1 MIHLGNDEAYY
12 FTYALQPDWNH
23 FDHPPLVGIFIRI
36 FTLNLHWVND
46 FSMRLAAIV
55 SAAVCTW
62 VIFKCGKLIKNE
74 RTGWIAAIL
83 YNTSIY
89 TSIISGLF
97 ILPDSPQLVFWLLA
111 MYSMLKLILT
121 VHTPRQGNIRL
132 VLIGLY
138 IGLAVMCKI
147 HGVFLWF
154 GFGVY
159 VLLRDRKYLKNPFL
173 YLSILLTLLIIS
185 PIFFWNLSNHFITWR
200 FQGQRVEIHQ
210 AAIHIGSF
218 VTTTLGQLFYS
229 NPINVFIYLLAL
241 VGLNKIDFP
250 GKLLNLL
257 NWLIYPII
265 LATTV
270 ISLFRTTL
278 PHWSG
283 PGFIGLM
290 LISGYVLDEYKMH
303 GKQKFCDLW
312 LKISYLFIIIIV
324 IAGVLMIKFYPG
336 TMGDRKLPEGGKG
349 DLTLDM
355 YGWNELQS
363 QFEIIRQKDIK
374 TGLMQSTSP
383 IIVAKWFPACHYL
396 FYVAY
401 PMHMR
406 IVGVGNVFDL
416 HKFAW
421 LNKMEGE
428 IEKGANAYFI
438 SSSNYYKN
446 PEIIYN
452 NDFKKI
458 TLIDKIP
465 QRRLGKI
472 ARYWYIYRLDVALR
486 KLGDVLPQ

>member
-1 MIHLGNDEAYY
+1 MIHLGNDQAYY

-46 FSMRLAAIV
+46 FSMRLTAIV

-229 NPINVFIYLLAL
+229 NPINIFIYLLAL

-250 GKLLNLL
+250 RKPLNLL

-303 GKQKFCDLW
+303 GKQKVYDLW

-336 TMGDRKLPEGGKG
+336 TMGDRKLPERGKG

-355 YGWNELQS
+355 YGWNELQG
-363 QFEIIRQKDIK
+363 QFETIRQQDIK
-374 TGLMQSTSP
+374 AGLMLSTSP

-438 SSSNYYKN
+438 SSSNDYKN

-472 ARYWYIYRLDVALR
+472 ARYWYIYRLDGALR
-486 KLGDVLPQ
+486 KLGGVLPQ